1 MNIIQLYEEKENQ
14 DCFEFLENKIRE
26 ASQQMIERIYSE
38 KVLDFLNRTASI
50 VDEKGH
56 KLVVRN
62 GWSKERTIQTSS
74 GNIKLKLPRVDDR
87 KSPERLTHIRTSNPI
102 ESTFATVRLRHNSTK
117 GNGTAKAT
125 VAMAFKLCQQAEKN
139 WRRLKGF
146 EKLDLVAKNI
156 EFEIGVLK
164 IAA

>member
-14 DCFEFLENKIRE
+14 NCFEFLENKIRE

-38 KVLDFLNRTASI
+38 EVLDFLNRTASI
-50 VDEKGH
+50 VDENGP

-87 KSPERLTHIRTSNPI
+87 KSFR
-102 ESTFATVRLRHNSTK
+102 K
-117 GNGTAKAT
+117 K
-125 VAMAFKLCQQAEKN
+125 QQQ
-139 WRRLKGF
+139 
-146 EKLDLVAKNI
+146 
-156 EFEIGVLK
+156 
-164 IAA
+164 

>member
-26 ASQQMIERIYSE
+26 ASQQMIQRIYSE
-38 KVLDFLNRTASI
+38 EVLDFLNRTASI

-87 KSPERLTHIRTSNPI
+87 KC
-102 ESTFATVRLRHNSTK
+102 VQK
-117 GNGTAKAT
+117 KAT
-125 VAMAFKLCQQAEKN
+125 AMIRDCIWLIQKKTH
-139 WRRLKGF
+139 
-146 EKLDLVAKNI
+146 
-156 EFEIGVLK
+156 
-164 IAA
+164 

>member
-26 ASQQMIERIYSE
+26 ACQQMIERIYSE
-38 KVLDFLNRTASI
+38 EVLDFLN
-50 VDEKGH
+50 
-56 KLVVRN
+56 
-62 GWSKERTIQTSS
+62 
-74 GNIKLKLPRVDDR
+74 
-87 KSPERLTHIRTSNPI
+87 
-102 ESTFATVRLRHNSTK
+102 
-117 GNGTAKAT
+117 

-156 EFEIGVLK
+156 EFENGVLK

>member
-14 DCFEFLENKIRE
+14 NCFEFLENKIRE

-38 KVLDFLNRTASI
+38 EVLDFLNKTASI

-74 GNIKLKLPRVDDR
+74 GNIVVKLPRVDDR
-87 KSPERLTHIRTSNPI
+87 KSPERFVSKILPPFVRKTPTVETLIAALYLAGVSSNKFQEALSSIFGEDSKGFSSATIIRMTLERS
-102 ESTFATVRLRHNSTK
+102 SL
-117 GNGTAKAT
+117 
-125 VAMAFKLCQQAEKN
+125 
-139 WRRLKGF
+139 RLK
-146 EKLDLVAKNI
+146 I
-156 EFEIGVLK
+156 
-164 IAA
+164 

>member
-1 MNIIQLYEEKENQ
+1 MNIIQLYEGKENQ

-38 KVLDFLNRTASI
+38 EVLDFLNRTASI

-62 GWSKERTIQTSS
+62 GWSKERTIQISS

-87 KSPERLTHIRTSNPI
+87 KSFR
-102 ESTFATVRLRHNSTK
+102 K
-117 GNGTAKAT
+117 K
-125 VAMAFKLCQQAEKN
+125 QQQ
-139 WRRLKGF
+139 
-146 EKLDLVAKNI
+146 
-156 EFEIGVLK
+156 
-164 IAA
+164 

>member
-38 KVLDFLNRTASI
+38 EVLDFLN
-50 VDEKGH
+50 
-56 KLVVRN
+56 
-62 GWSKERTIQTSS
+62 
-74 GNIKLKLPRVDDR
+74 
-87 KSPERLTHIRTSNPI
+87 
-102 ESTFATVRLRHNSTK
+102 
-117 GNGTAKAT
+117 

-156 EFEIGVLK
+156 EFENGVLK

>member
-38 KVLDFLNRTASI
+38 EVLDFLNRTASI

-74 GNIKLKLPRVDDR
+74 GNIKLKLPRIDDR
-87 KSPERLTHIRTSNPI
+87 N
-102 ESTFATVRLRHNSTK
+102 
-117 GNGTAKAT
+117 
-125 VAMAFKLCQQAEKN
+125 AFRKKQQQ
-139 WRRLKGF
+139 
-146 EKLDLVAKNI
+146 
-156 EFEIGVLK
+156 
-164 IAA
+164 